1 MLLFMSAASPMLWID
16 SDLPAFLS
24 NLFKK
29 TKFNPFPIPGLL
41 ILHVSPGQFQ
51 TKLIHDVFD

>member
-29 TKFNPFPIPGLL
+29 TKFNPFVFPIPGLL
-41 ILHVSPGQFQ
+41 YCMFHPASFKPS
-51 TKLIHDVFD
+51 